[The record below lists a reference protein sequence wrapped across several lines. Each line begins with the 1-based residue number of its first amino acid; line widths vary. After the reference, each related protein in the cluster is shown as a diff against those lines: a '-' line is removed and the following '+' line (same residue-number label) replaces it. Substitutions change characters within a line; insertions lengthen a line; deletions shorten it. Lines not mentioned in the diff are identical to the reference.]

1 MLFFKECKKVFF
13 SLTFIIYIA
22 TVFAMYFTQFHND
35 GREPLRKPSPSDE
48 YYGTVAREVPEI
60 MMPEAVEGLVGEYLS
75 GSFSAYPY
83 GFYKN
88 VRLSEK
94 KKTRLAEVITE
105 LSGLTADELDNFE
118 DYSEGGY
125 VMSEGGSIVYQE
137 ATIPEIKIPSDLT
150 YEHFR
155 ELMREA
161 DKIIGGGSRYSDEF
175 IVGNFS
181 LVEKTYEDALAEYE
195 RFLYDDKI
203 TGAYA
208 RLYCD
213 YLGIDLAVLP
223 VFVAAA
229 LAGLDKKSGME
240 QLVYS
245 RKISSARLVFT
256 RFLALVTV
264 MLIPVIITSVI
275 AYFDIKKIYPGEPL
289 DNFAFFR
296 CAAYWLVPNIL
307 VSVAVG
313 MLVTEIMSGII
324 AIFVQGA
331 WWFMSIFSSAG
342 GLTGEIKAFTLVMR
356 HNNLLKADVFAM
368 EMKTIIF
375 NRIFFT
381 VLSIVLVTLTAIIYG
396 MKRRGIFN
404 GLSDLG
410 KNSKRKSEA

>member
-1 MLFFKECKKVFF
+1 MLFLKECKKVIF
-13 SLTFIIYIA
+13 SLTFIIYLA

-35 GREPLRKPSPSDE
+35 RAPIRKPSPSDE
-48 YYGTVAREVPEI
+48 YYGTAAREVPEI
-60 MMPEAVEGLVGEYLS
+60 LMPNAVEGLVGEYLS

-94 KKTRLAEVITE
+94 KKSRLAEVITE
-105 LSGLTADELDNFE
+105 LSGLTAEELDNFD

-125 VMSEGGSIVYQE
+125 VMSVGGSIVYE
-137 ATIPEIKIPSDLT
+137 KANLPEINIPDSLT
-150 YEHFR
+150 YDRFR

-181 LVEKTYEDALAEYE
+181 LVPKTYEDALAEYE
-195 RFLYDDKI
+195 HFLYDDKI

-213 YLGIDLAVLP
+213 YLGIDLAILP

-245 RKISSARLVFT
+245 RKVSSVKLVFT

-264 MLIPVIITSVI
+264 MLIPVIITAVT
-275 AYFDIKKIYPGEPL
+275 AHFEIKSICPGEPL

-296 CAAYWLVPNIL
+296 CAGYWLVPNIL
-307 VSVAVG
+307 ISTAVG
-313 MLVTEIMSGII
+313 MLLTEIMSGMV
-324 AIFVQGA
+324 AILIQGG
-331 WWFMSIFSSAG
+331 WWFMSIFESTG
-342 GLTGEIKAFTLVMR
+342 GLTGEIKPFTLVMR
-356 HNNLLKADVFAM
+356 HNNVLKADVFAA

-375 NRIFFT
+375 NRTFFT
-381 VLSIVLVTLTAIIYG
+381 VLSMVLVTLTAIIYG
-396 MKRRGIFN
+396 LKRRGIFN
-404 GLSDLG
+404 GISDLG
-410 KNSKRKSEA
+410 KNPERKHKA